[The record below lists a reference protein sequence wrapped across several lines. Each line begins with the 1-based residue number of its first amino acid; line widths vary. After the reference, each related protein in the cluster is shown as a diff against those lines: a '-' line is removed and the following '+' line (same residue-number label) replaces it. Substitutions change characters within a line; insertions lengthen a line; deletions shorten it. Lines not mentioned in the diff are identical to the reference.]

1 MNKQIAVLIAAVAV
15 IVLGLF
21 FWAFNEG
28 PPLPKA
34 AVPEENPRPLSY
46 AGNTISEERNG
57 KKVWEL
63 TAEFIEIDTLNKNT
77 ILKNIKGTF
86 YQENGEQI
94 TLTAPKAIYEDASK
108 NIVISE
114 RALAAATNGTTLAAD
129 TLLWSNTER
138 TFSGEGSIIIKRE
151 DAVIVGDKIESDSE
165 FVKFKVSG
173 NAHII
178 KGGTNQ

>member
-1 MNKQIAVLIAAVAV
+1 MNKQIAVLVAAVAV
-15 IVLGLF
+15 IALGLLF
-21 FWAFNEG
+21 FAFSED

-34 AVPEENPRPLSY
+34 QLPEENSLPLSY
-46 AGNTISEERNG
+46 SGNTISEERDG

-63 TAEFIEIDTLNKNT
+63 TAEFIEIDTKSRNT

-86 YQENGEQI
+86 YQENGEQV

-114 RALAAATNGTTLAAD
+114 RVLAAATNGTTLAAD
-129 TLLWSNTER
+129 TLLWTNKER
-138 TFSGEGSIIIKRE
+138 LFSGEGSIVIKRE
-151 DAVIVGDKIESDSE
+151 DTVIVGDKIESDSE

-178 KGGTNQ
+178 KGGPNQ